1 MEIDEQPLS
10 YESDIKIEEES
21 TDLLEDAKSK

>member
-10 YESDIKIEEES
+10 CESDIKIEEES